1 MGHLGLVRY
10 LRTGQIAE
18 LMFPGRAQSV
28 ISARLGELAE
38 RHGNTRALLKRLWY
52 VNREGKRVQV
62 WALTGTGYALAE
74 EKLGRLLKVPR
85 HDVASQFLEHATGV
99 NQLYV
104 ALARRPSEHIA
115 AKPGRYAGK
124 LAADYAPLPTA
135 FRWIPSED
143 LELPF
148 DEYVHGEVRE
158 RRLQP
163 DAVLEDHLRRQR
175 YLIEYE
181 TGSASVRNDR
191 HKTATLAKI
200 ARYAEFFNQYTG
212 NNFKTTF
219 YDRHFKDDLTPIILF
234 LTRTQAR
241 RDTIREAAEERNRAD
256 PRKLDIRALMLDEAA
271 AHFRSLFFADDRSA
285 RTSANPPRSP
295 ATDGIFVASRELGLV
310 KQVVNEALQTIQ
322 AVRHTV
328 RARHAVVREP
338 RYPEHA
344 QAVAQLLERLLAG
357 E

>member
-1 MGHLGLVRY
+1 
-10 LRTGQIAE
+10 
-18 LMFPGRAQSV
+18 MFPGRAQSV

-52 VNREGKRVQV
+52 VNREGKRMQV

-85 HDVASQFLEHATGV
+85 HEVASQFLEHATGV

-104 ALARRPSEHIA
+104 ALARRHSQHVA

-124 LAADYAPLPTA
+124 LAADYASLPAA

-148 DEYVHGEVRE
+148 DEYIHGETRE

-191 HKTATLAKI
+191 HKSATLAKL
-200 ARYAEFFNQYTG
+200 ARYSEFFNQYTG

-219 YDRHFKDDLTPIILF
+219 YDKHFKDDLTPIVLF

-241 RDTIREAAEERNRAD
+241 RDTIREAAEERNRGD
-256 PRKLDIRALMLDEAA
+256 PRKLDTRALMLDEVA
-271 AHFRSLFFADDRSA
+271 AHFRSLFFGENSSP
-285 RTSANPPRSP
+285 RTSAHPHIQLHRRRPMASSSNGANWAWSSRS
-295 ATDGIFVASRELGLV
+295 
-310 KQVVNEALQTIQ
+310 
-322 AVRHTV
+322 
-328 RARHAVVREP
+328 
-338 RYPEHA
+338 
-344 QAVAQLLERLLAG
+344 
-357 E
+357 